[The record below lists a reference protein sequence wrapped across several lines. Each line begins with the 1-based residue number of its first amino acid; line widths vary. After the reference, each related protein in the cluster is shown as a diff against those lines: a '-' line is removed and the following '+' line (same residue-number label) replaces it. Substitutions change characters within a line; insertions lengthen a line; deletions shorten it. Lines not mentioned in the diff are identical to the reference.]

1 MSVLN
6 LVQIHTAVFCLKH
19 KKISNQRAKLC
30 VKFTELKRI
39 ARNTNN
45 YKNVNSQF
53 YIQIESITGFHE

>member
-45 YKNVNSQF
+45 YKNSQF